1 MLKDVVAKSFNMP
14 APLISTDAF
23 KAQHFDAR
31 LAQSYKI
38 LLLKKDLEFV
48 MLQEELR
55 FREDYF
61 FLLQL
66 WHKGK
71 LQLETKRHESELRN
85 VLILLFSMQALVENA
100 MLLFV
105 KTTI

>member
-14 APLISTDAF
+14 ALLFSTDASE
-23 KAQHFDAR
+23 AQHFDAR

-55 FREDYF
+55 IVENYF

-71 LQLETKRHESELRN
+71 LQLETRLHESEPLN
-85 VLILLFSMQALVENA
+85 VLILLLSKQMLVENA